1 MKKEVM
7 VKCFATGKVGAR
19 KDFFKAPNK
28 RYFQSEAVYEA
39 WLAGRRKEKAKKN
52 KPKSYAKPG
61 RSPESYKK
69 LCDTLADMIGYES
82 GGAQPMPTVV
92 FRKLKELD
100 YYSDEIIQMTLDEK
114 ADVIRWA
121 MENKEFSDDSG
132 RASYMMA
139 IVRNT
144 IAEVDRREKTKK
156 ESTLQEERYN
166 QNLDS
171 LSSME
176 ALENIGTVHKSHDVS
191 GLFGGDDLWI

>member
-52 KPKSYAKPG
+52 RPKSYEKPG
-61 RSPESYKK
+61 RTPESYKK
-69 LCDTLADMIGYES
+69 LCDTLADLIGYDPA
-82 GGAQPMPTVV
+82 GGQPMPTVI

-114 ADVIRWA
+114 TDIIRWA
-121 MENKEFSDDSG
+121 MENKDFSDDSG
-132 RASYMMA
+132 RACYMMA
-139 IVRNT
+139 IVRNN
-144 IAEVDRREKTKK
+144 IAEVERREKRKK
-156 ESTLQEERYN
+156 ETVLQEERYN
-166 QNLDS
+166 QNLD
-171 LSSME
+171 LVE
-176 ALENIGTVHKSHDVS
+176 DLESIGTVHKSRDVS
-191 GLFGGDDLWI
+191 DLFGGDDLWI